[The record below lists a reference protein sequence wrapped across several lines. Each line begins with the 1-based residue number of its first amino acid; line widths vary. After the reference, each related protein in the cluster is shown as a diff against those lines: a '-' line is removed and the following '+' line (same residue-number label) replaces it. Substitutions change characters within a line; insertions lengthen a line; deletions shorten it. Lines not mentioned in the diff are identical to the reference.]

1 MKKRIISLLLMIVMI
16 VSIVPFGTIS
26 ASAANQAT
34 SFTPRLSAPTGGIYK
49 GYWSNNCARYSYWR
63 AYEILGYPIGWGGT
77 LAGYRAWGELQGFP
91 KSTNTPKVGALACWA
106 GHIGVVESI
115 DTANRKAIV
124 SEGHSYSV
132 VAGIGDSVQDGYK
145 VVGYSTNT
153 AGSRP
158 GTWWCKSLYDYDSSG
173 RFASNTSR
181 GEFYGFIYLVA
192 DNYQNPTPAPT
203 PAPSRPSL
211 GSISAS
217 NIAKGRTVT
226 FTWNAADRATGY
238 KVAIRGAETKDID
251 VGNATSYSYVLS
263 KSGTYSFYAMA
274 YNSTGNSGWTSD
286 CRSCNSHDPVT
297 VKFVDWD
304 GSVLK
309 TQTVD
314 YGMSATAPST
324 PSRKGYTF
332 QGWDSSYYNVTANK
346 TVKATYQIEKY
357 TVNFLD
363 MEGNLISA
371 QKVEYGKDAVEPTD
385 KKVPT
390 GYEFVSWN
398 SEAYRNVY
406 TDASNKTINVHGIYK
421 WGNDDLPIICSI
433 ASVDCQYDGY
443 YVYLNLVNYDKKATK
458 GRAIVSL
465 KTASGKLVDMTES
478 AAFSIQRKGTK
489 NNFEVFIP
497 SEKAGSTIEVII
509 VDNYSSGVPIS
520 EVKTVDISNKERW
533 TYWDTYTDEELA
545 TEKANHPEWVWDSK
559 TEYRYQ
565 NKEWSTSG
573 SNTKDGWTYSRRSE
587 SVTRDWS
594 AWSWSWIGG
603 YDNITGRREVRTQSA
618 IASSNYA
625 KQWKYTRYS
634 NRASGGSRFGPCAG
648 TWSKTYCGNY
658 QERPWGSQLNCWG
671 SEYSNQLGGTF
682 YKYNSSTDPWYNE
695 VSDDRWVSDNWATQ
709 YSYRD
714 ISYTYHFYRWAN
726 WSGWSDNQVTASN
739 ARNVETRTVY
749 RYKSSS
755 NATENDSGKTYSYSN
770 KVDSIYAGKQLTLYI
785 YKVDGASDYT
795 NEFIGQTVIASDGS
809 YSFNNFKLR
818 EEPTIKTGD
827 FTVAIGIEGTSNL
840 TEVGKIEA
848 PVPTYSVKFYNW
860 DGTVLSEQTV
870 SEGKTATLPENPER
884 EGYDFIGWDNSIANI
899 KEDVELNPIFEKK
912 QFTVT
917 FIDWKNK
924 AFVQQKFGY
933 GDVLTP
939 PDHSSVEGYN
949 FDGWDKIIDGT
960 FVVTEDMVV
969 TAEYSKKSYSVKF
982 VGFDGNV
989 IDSQTVKFGEDA
1001 VAPDNAGTADDGR
1014 IFAGWQDNGYTDV
1027 NGDAYVYPVYY
1038 YETTAQMPTVTY
1050 EKDGEQVECPNGEY
1064 NAPITITLSTND
1076 ENDVIYYSIN
1086 GSDHNEG
1093 NEYTGPITIDKTCSI
1108 TYYATG
1114 FGKNDSEPNTNYYCI
1129 NTGDKMSDWMTIDEL
1144 PEAVRNAIGQEDSDY
1159 KIEKE
1164 VGYRFKDL
1172 TETSDVATAKNLADN
1187 GWTLI
1192 STTYTDYSDWQNE
1205 KIDVDSSKLGFEVD
1219 TNNGATDGQEF
1230 RYYYSHYKYVD
1241 ANGETKFSPYE
1252 VEGVDCIFEE
1262 MYLDTLLDM
1271 NASFGF
1277 DYNGEEWY
1285 NNATVATQY
1294 RSRYQISKYYK
1305 WTSWGVNPPISSD
1318 KRESETADIYRYT
1331 NCNYH
1336 IVTVYTMDYYPE
1348 IMFVKDGETID
1359 ITDISNLYGYDYK
1372 GLYSDENYK
1381 NSFDANTA
1389 VKESIELYA
1398 KYTPKTY
1405 NVTFKLP
1412 NGATVGGVQ
1421 KVAYMEAAKDPG
1433 AYNIPGLIF
1442 AGWDK
1447 DFSCITEDTVV
1458 NALYFKESEYPR
1470 IALNRSSVVLY
1481 TGTYFDLIATITP
1494 SDLVGKEI
1502 EWSSSDPYVA
1512 TVDEYGKV
1520 TALKAGQT
1528 VITAKVVENKETA
1541 SCTITVQSDLASKL
1555 MLKED
1560 SKLNRDDIGYIR
1572 RVKLQT
1578 PVSEVKNEFINENIK
1593 FINIGKD
1600 GNEVVLNDTD
1610 LIGTGTIVRLMD
1622 GSAISDEA
1630 KFVITGDV
1638 DGDGKC
1644 TLKDSTHIMQY
1655 LLETEEFAPYQIGAS
1670 DVNGDGFVNN
1680 KDAALIAR
1688 FVAGLDVDVING

>member
-34 SFTPRLSAPTGGIYK
+34 SFTPRLSAPSKSGWYAN
-49 GYWSNNCARYSYWR
+49 YNRNNCVGYAKAR
-63 AYEILGYPIGWGGT
+63 AAEILGYYPSFYGNGGQCYT
-77 LAGYRAWGELQGFP
+77 NGSANYP
-91 KSTNTPKVGALACWA
+91 KSYNVPKVGALACSS
-106 GHIGVVESI
+106 GHIAVVEEVGSNYI
-115 DTANRKAIV
+115 IV
-124 SEGHSYSV
+124 SEGNYSWY
-132 VAGIGDSVQDGYK
+132 DSRYMYN
-145 VVGYSTNT
+145 VVGATVN
-153 AGSRP
+153 GN
-158 GTWWCKSLYDYDSSG
+158 GTWFDNRRMSTTNGVPSG
-173 RFASNTSR
+173 FGGSW
-181 GEFYGFIYLVA
+181 YGYIYLVK
-192 DNYQNPTPAPT
+192 DNFTPPKPA
-203 PAPSRPSL
+203 APSRPSL

-217 NIAKGRTVT
+217 DISKGRTVT
-226 FTWNAADRATGY
+226 FSWNATDRATGY

-286 CRSCNSHDPVT
+286 CRSCTSHDPVT

-304 GSVLK
+304 GNVLK

-398 SEAYRNVY
+398 SEAYKNVY
-406 TDASNKTINVHGIYK
+406 TDASNKIINVQGIYK

-433 ASVDCQYDGY
+433 ASVDCQDDGY

-458 GRAIVSL
+458 GRAVVSL

-478 AAFSIQRKGTK
+478 AAFSIKRSGTK

-533 TYWDTYTDEELA
+533 TYWDTLSNEELK
-545 TEKANHPEWVWDSK
+545 EIKANSDYTLEQR
-559 TEYRYQ
+559 TEYRYRDKEFSTEITK
-565 NKEWSTSG
+565 NKDGTDGWIFFKNGNPIYSDWSGWTDAPLKSSTNANGGVKVEQKTESVKSSEVDQYVYYHWWNGNGDWLSYNPGGYVYHQINLTYQLSARWQGPTALWYGTYKCNSCNAGGMWIPGEPIYRYYNRTMYRSCTYTNTYTFFRFKPWSEWST
-573 SNTKDGWTYSRRSE
+573 N
-587 SVTRDWS
+587 SVV
-594 AWSWSWIGG
+594 A
-603 YDNITGRREVRTQSA
+603 NENRE
-618 IASSNYA
+618 
-625 KQWKYTRYS
+625 
-634 NRASGGSRFGPCAG
+634 
-648 TWSKTYCGNY
+648 
-658 QERPWGSQLNCWG
+658 
-671 SEYSNQLGGTF
+671 
-682 YKYNSSTDPWYNE
+682 TD
-695 VSDDRWVSDNWATQ
+695 
-709 YSYRD
+709 
-714 ISYTYHFYRWAN
+714 
-726 WSGWSDNQVTASN
+726 
-739 ARNVETRTVY
+739 TRTTY

-755 NATENDSGKTYSYSN
+755 RAKEDDSGKIYSFSN

-860 DGTVLSEQTV
+860 DGTILSEQTV

-917 FIDWKNK
+917 FIDWNNRLIESKKYEYN
-924 AFVQQKFGY
+924 
-933 GDVLTP
+933 DVLSTP
-939 PDHSSVEGYN
+939 DYSEVKGYN

-969 TAEYSKKSYSVKF
+969 TAEYSKRSYNIKF
-982 VGFDGNV
+982 IGYDNNV
-989 IDSQTVKFGEDA
+989 ISDQTVKFGEDA

-1038 YETTAQMPTVTY
+1038 YETTAEMPTVTY
-1050 EKDGEQVECPNGEY
+1050 EKDGEQVGCPNGEY

-1086 GSDHNEG
+1086 GSDHNEEI
-1093 NEYTGPITIDKTCSI
+1093 EYTGPITIDKTCSI

-1144 PEAVRNAIGQEDSDY
+1144 PEAVRNAIGQENSDY

-1192 STTYTDYSDWQNE
+1192 STTYTDYSDWQDE

-1241 ANGETKFSPYE
+1241 ANGETKFSPFE

-1381 NSFDANTA
+1381 NSFVANTA

-1502 EWSSSDPYVA
+1502 EWSSSDPSVA

-1520 TALKAGQT
+1520 TALKAGQI

-1572 RVKLQT
+1572 RVALQT
-1578 PVSEVKNEFINENIK
+1578 PVSNVKNEFINENIK
-1593 FINIGKD
+1593 FINIDKD
-1600 GNEVVLNDTD
+1600 GNEVILNDTD
-1610 LIGTGTIVRLMD
+1610 LIGTGTIIRLMD

-1688 FVAGLDVDVING
+1688 FIAKLDVING

>member
-26 ASAANQAT
+26 ASAVSGSEIVAYARQFIGRKYVWGTAGPNTFDCSGLVKFVFANFGISLPHST
-34 SFTPRLSAPTGGIYK
+34 GMLWENPSAYGTVVGTGRT
-49 GYWSNNCARYSYWR
+49 NNA
-63 AYEILGYPIGWGGT
+63 
-77 LAGYRAWGELQGFP
+77 
-91 KSTNTPKVGALACWA
+91 
-106 GHIGVVESI
+106 
-115 DTANRKAIV
+115 
-124 SEGHSYSV
+124 
-132 VAGIGDSVQDGYK
+132 VAGDLILWSGHVAIYTENGHCVEALNPKYGVTEAVSVNSHTNGMNYK
-145 VVGYSTNT
+145 VLRVRGVSYGGNST
-153 AGSRP
+153 
-158 GTWWCKSLYDYDSSG
+158 
-173 RFASNTSR
+173 
-181 GEFYGFIYLVA
+181 
-192 DNYQNPTPAPT
+192 PTPPKPA
-203 PAPSRPSL
+203 APSRPSL

-251 VGNATSYSYVLS
+251 VGNATSYSYVLG

-286 CRSCNSHDPVT
+286 CRSCTSHDPVT
-297 VKFVDWD
+297 VKFMDWD

-314 YGMSATAPST
+314 YGMSATAPSI
-324 PSRKGYTF
+324 PSRKGYDF
-332 QGWDSSYYNVTANK
+332 QGWNGLYTGVTKDSV
-346 TVKATYQIEKY
+346 VKALYKIKTY

-363 MEGNLISA
+363 KSGKILKSE
-371 QKVEYGKDAVEPTD
+371 KVNYGSNATPPTD
-385 KKVPT
+385 TNAPT
-390 GYEFVSWN
+390 GYEFHGWS
-398 SEAYRNVY
+398 SEAYKNVY
-406 TDASNKTINVHGIYK
+406 TEASNRIINISAIYE
-421 WGNDDLPIICSI
+421 WANDDLPIICNITS
-433 ASVDCQYDGY
+433 AYRQNDGY
-443 YVYLNLVNYDKKATK
+443 YVNFDLTNYDKQLTR

-465 KTASGKLVDMTES
+465 KTAEGKLVDSAES
-478 AAFSIQRKGTK
+478 TAFSIPIDSTK
-489 NNFEVFIP
+489 RD
-497 SEKAGSTIEVII
+497 IEVYLPCDSAATKVEVI
-509 VDNYSSGVPIS
+509 VVNSYSSGVPIS
-520 EVKTVDISNKERW
+520 EKKTATVDKALSISEWSNIKPIADEKDIDTRIVYSFRNKIKTTGNTNKLQGYEWDGTYSSYIGGWSAWQDSYIGRVSFTVGNSYSREVKTQSVGVYSDVWYPCYYHFYKAGNGNHIYCPRNHGGAWHSINVLDSEMEWWGSSSCSSSFGKYRGPACGTCGQSQYWFRSINQDVDGITKPVLSGTKTQYQYRDT
-533 TYWDTYTDEELA
+533 TYKYNFYKWSD
-545 TEKANHPEWVWDSK
+545 WS
-559 TEYRYQ
+559 
-565 NKEWSTSG
+565 EWSTESI
-573 SNTKDGWTYSRRSE
+573 KKIDGE
-587 SVTRDWS
+587 
-594 AWSWSWIGG
+594 
-603 YDNITGRREVRTQSA
+603 REVKTETQYRNLNTSA
-618 IASSNYA
+618 I
-625 KQWKYTRYS
+625 
-634 NRASGGSRFGPCAG
+634 
-648 TWSKTYCGNY
+648 
-658 QERPWGSQLNCWG
+658 
-671 SEYSNQLGGTF
+671 
-682 YKYNSSTDPWYNE
+682 
-695 VSDDRWVSDNWATQ
+695 
-709 YSYRD
+709 
-714 ISYTYHFYRWAN
+714 I
-726 WSGWSDNQVTASN
+726 
-739 ARNVETRTVY
+739 
-749 RYKSSS
+749 
-755 NATENDSGKTYSYSN
+755 ENNSGKERTISG
-770 KVDSIYAGKQLTLYI
+770 KLGTDYAGKQITLYV
-785 YKVDGASDYT
+785 YGWVGASDFT
-795 NEFIGQTVIASDGS
+795 NQYIGQSVVGEDGS
-809 YSFNNFKLR
+809 YSFTFKLLN
-818 EEPTIKTGD
+818 EPTIETGD
-827 FTVAIGIEGTSNL
+827 YTVSIGIEGT
-840 TEVGKIEA
+840 TDTIEIGKIEA

-870 SEGKTATLPENPER
+870 SEGKTATLPENPVR

-924 AFVQQKFGY
+924 AFVQQKFCY

-1001 VAPDNAGTADDGR
+1001 VAPDNVGTADDGR

-1050 EKDGEQVECPNGEY
+1050 EKDGEQVGCPNGEY

-1086 GSDHNEG
+1086 GSDHNEEI
-1093 NEYTGPITIDKTCSI
+1093 EYTGPITIDKTCSI

-1172 TETSDVATAKNLADN
+1172 TETSDVAIAKNLADN

-1192 STTYTDYSDWQNE
+1192 STTYTDYSDWQDE

-1219 TNNGATDGQEF
+1219 TNNGATDGQKF

-1241 ANGETKFSPYE
+1241 ANGETKFSPFE

-1412 NGATVGGVQ
+1412 NGATVGVVQ

-1481 TGTYFDLIATITP
+1481 TGTYFDLIVTITP

-1502 EWSSSDPYVA
+1502 EWNSSDPSVA

-1578 PVSEVKNEFINENIK
+1578 PVSNVKNEFINENIK
-1593 FINIGKD
+1593 FINIDKD

-1638 DGDGKC
+1638 DGNGKC

-1688 FVAGLDVDVING
+1688 FIAELDVING

>member
-26 ASAANQAT
+26 ASAVSGSEIVAYARQFIGRRYVWGTAGPNTFDCSGLVKFVFANFGISLPHST
-34 SFTPRLSAPTGGIYK
+34 GMLWENPSAYGTVVGTGRT
-49 GYWSNNCARYSYWR
+49 NNA
-63 AYEILGYPIGWGGT
+63 
-77 LAGYRAWGELQGFP
+77 
-91 KSTNTPKVGALACWA
+91 
-106 GHIGVVESI
+106 
-115 DTANRKAIV
+115 
-124 SEGHSYSV
+124 
-132 VAGIGDSVQDGYK
+132 VAGDLILWSGHVAIYTENGHCVEALNPKYGVTEAVSVNSHTNGMNYK
-145 VVGYSTNT
+145 VLRVRGVSYGGNST
-153 AGSRP
+153 
-158 GTWWCKSLYDYDSSG
+158 
-173 RFASNTSR
+173 
-181 GEFYGFIYLVA
+181 
-192 DNYQNPTPAPT
+192 PTPPKPA
-203 PAPSRPSL
+203 APSRPSL

-251 VGNATSYSYVLS
+251 VGNATSYSYVLG

-286 CRSCNSHDPVT
+286 CRSCTSHDPVT
-297 VKFVDWD
+297 VKFMDWD

-314 YGMSATAPST
+314 YGMSATAPSI
-324 PSRKGYTF
+324 PSRKGYDF
-332 QGWDSSYYNVTANK
+332 QGWNGLYTGVTKDSV
-346 TVKATYQIEKY
+346 VKALYKIKTY

-363 MEGNLISA
+363 KSGKILKSE
-371 QKVEYGKDAVEPTD
+371 KVNYGSNATPPTD
-385 KKVPT
+385 TNAPT
-390 GYEFVSWN
+390 GYEFHGWS
-398 SEAYRNVY
+398 SEAYKNVY
-406 TDASNKTINVHGIYK
+406 TEASNRIINISAIYE
-421 WGNDDLPIICSI
+421 WANDDLPIICNITS
-433 ASVDCQYDGY
+433 AYRQNDGY
-443 YVYLNLVNYDKKATK
+443 YVNFDLTNYDKQLTR

-465 KTASGKLVDMTES
+465 KTAEGKLVDSAES
-478 AAFSIQRKGTK
+478 TAFSIPIDSTK
-489 NNFEVFIP
+489 RD
-497 SEKAGSTIEVII
+497 IEVYLPCDSAATKVEVI
-509 VDNYSSGVPIS
+509 VVNSYSSGVPIS
-520 EVKTVDISNKERW
+520 EKKTATVDKALSISEWSNIKPIADEKDIDTRIVYSFRNKIKTTGNTNKLQGYEWDGTYSSYIGGWSAWQDSYIGRVSFTVGNSYSREVKTQSVGVYSDVWYPCYYHFYKEGNGNHIYCPRNHGGAWHSINVLDSEMEWWGSSSCSSSFGKYRGPACGTCGQSQYWFRSINQDVDGITKPVLSGTKTQYQYRDT
-533 TYWDTYTDEELA
+533 TYKYSFYKWSD
-545 TEKANHPEWVWDSK
+545 WS
-559 TEYRYQ
+559 
-565 NKEWSTSG
+565 EWSTESI
-573 SNTKDGWTYSRRSE
+573 KKIDGE
-587 SVTRDWS
+587 
-594 AWSWSWIGG
+594 
-603 YDNITGRREVRTQSA
+603 REVKTETQYRNLNTSA
-618 IASSNYA
+618 I
-625 KQWKYTRYS
+625 
-634 NRASGGSRFGPCAG
+634 
-648 TWSKTYCGNY
+648 
-658 QERPWGSQLNCWG
+658 
-671 SEYSNQLGGTF
+671 
-682 YKYNSSTDPWYNE
+682 
-695 VSDDRWVSDNWATQ
+695 
-709 YSYRD
+709 
-714 ISYTYHFYRWAN
+714 I
-726 WSGWSDNQVTASN
+726 
-739 ARNVETRTVY
+739 
-749 RYKSSS
+749 
-755 NATENDSGKTYSYSN
+755 ENNSGKERTISG
-770 KVDSIYAGKQLTLYI
+770 KLGTDYAGKQITLYV
-785 YKVDGASDYT
+785 YGWVGASDFT
-795 NEFIGQTVIASDGS
+795 NQYIGQSVVGEDGS
-809 YSFNNFKLR
+809 YSFTFKLLN
-818 EEPTIKTGD
+818 EPTIETGD
-827 FTVAIGIEGTSNL
+827 YTVSIGIEGT
-840 TEVGKIEA
+840 TDTIEIGKIEA

-870 SEGKTATLPENPER
+870 SEGKTATLPENPVR

-924 AFVQQKFGY
+924 AFVQQKFCY

-939 PDHSSVEGYN
+939 PVHSSVEGYN

-1086 GSDHNEG
+1086 GSDHNEEI
-1093 NEYTGPITIDKTCSI
+1093 EYTGPITIDKTCSI

-1187 GWTLI
+1187 CWTLI
-1192 STTYTDYSDWQNE
+1192 STTYTDYSDWQDE

-1219 TNNGATDGQEF
+1219 TNNGATDGQKF

-1241 ANGETKFSPYE
+1241 ANGETKFSPFE

-1381 NSFDANTA
+1381 NSFDANKA

-1447 DFSCITEDTVV
+1447 DFSCITEDTDV

-1502 EWSSSDPYVA
+1502 EWSSSDPSVA

-1578 PVSEVKNEFINENIK
+1578 PVSNVKNEFINENIK
-1593 FINIGKD
+1593 FINIDKD

-1630 KFVITGDV
+1630 KFAITGDV

-1688 FVAGLDVDVING
+1688 FIAKLDVING

>member
-1 MKKRIISLLLMIVMI
+1 MKKRILSLLLMIVMI
-16 VSIVPFGTIS
+16 VSIIPIGTFS
-26 ASAANQAT
+26 ASAANYIFPVAKNGGWFISSKYGYRWGKMHAALDIASYGGINLPIVSTYSGTVVAT
-34 SFTPRLSAPTGGIYK
+34 SNSCGHV
-49 GYWSNNCARYSYWR
+49 NC
-63 AYEILGYPIGWGGT
+63 
-77 LAGYRAWGELQGFP
+77 GYRCEHFNSYGNHIKIKNDDGTYAVYGHLKQNSILVSVG
-91 KSTNTPKVGALACWA
+91 TKVIAGQKIALM
-106 GHIGVVESI
+106 GGS
-115 DTANRKAIV
+115 
-124 SEGHSYSV
+124 
-132 VAGIGDSVQDGYK
+132 
-145 VVGYSTNT
+145 GYSTGTHLHFEIRNSSNGKINVNT
-153 AGSRP
+153 NSISYSYINEP
-158 GTWWCKSLYDYDSSG
+158 INS
-173 RFASNTSR
+173 
-181 GEFYGFIYLVA
+181 
-192 DNYQNPTPAPT
+192 TPSQPA
-203 PAPSRPSL
+203 APSRPSL

-217 NIAKGRTVT
+217 DIAKGRTVT
-226 FTWNAADRATGY
+226 FTWNATDRATGY

-251 VGNATSYSYVLS
+251 VGNTTSYSYVLG

-286 CRSCNSHDPVT
+286 YRSCTAHDPVT

-314 YGMSATAPST
+314 YGMSATAPLT

-332 QGWDSSYYNVTANK
+332 QGWDSSYYNVTVNK

-363 MEGNLISA
+363 MNGDLISA
-371 QKVEYGKDAVEPTD
+371 QKVEYCKDAVEPTD

-398 SEAYRNVY
+398 SEAYKNVY
-406 TDASNKTINVHGIYK
+406 TDASNKTINVQGIYK
-421 WGNDDLPIICSI
+421 WENDDLPIICSI

-497 SEKAGSTIEVII
+497 SEKAGSTIEVVI

-520 EVKTVDISNKERW
+520 EVKSIDISQKERW
-533 TYWDTYTDEELA
+533 TYWDTYTDEEIENLKKDDVVFESKPQYRYLGKQYMTSTTTNNILGWTLLRKNVIRTNNYTLRYSLGNTETVSMKRTVGSPRHIYNTGTRTKYIYYHYKAAGTDGNHTWCPYYGYAGGYRHKA
-545 TEKANHPEWVWDSK
+545 TYNDYHSVIQYSPMAYIGTSSAHSGVKKYQGQACPICGKDNIWFEDQYSGNNETYTIDDYYEYDHHEEYYSYDFYRETKWSEWSDTNVTGNDVAK
-559 TEYRYQ
+559 TE
-565 NKEWSTSG
+565 S
-573 SNTKDGWTYSRRSE
+573 
-587 SVTRDWS
+587 
-594 AWSWSWIGG
+594 
-603 YDNITGRREVRTQSA
+603 
-618 IASSNYA
+618 
-625 KQWKYTRYS
+625 
-634 NRASGGSRFGPCAG
+634 
-648 TWSKTYCGNY
+648 
-658 QERPWGSQLNCWG
+658 
-671 SEYSNQLGGTF
+671 
-682 YKYNSSTDPWYNE
+682 
-695 VSDDRWVSDNWATQ
+695 
-709 YSYRD
+709 
-714 ISYTYHFYRWAN
+714 
-726 WSGWSDNQVTASN
+726 
-739 ARNVETRTVY
+739 RTVY
-749 RYKSSS
+749 RYKSAS
-755 NATENDSGKTYSYSN
+755 NATEDDSGKTYSYSN
-770 KVDSIYAGKQLTLYI
+770 KLDSKYAGKQLTLYI

-795 NEFIGQTVIASDGS
+795 NEFIGQTIIASDGS

-827 FTVAIGIEGTSNL
+827 FTIAIGIEGTSNL

-848 PVPTYSVKFYNW
+848 PIPTYSVKFYNW
-860 DGTVLSEQTV
+860 DGTILSEQTV

-899 KEDVELNPIFEKK
+899 KEDVEINPIFEKK

-939 PDHSSVEGYN
+939 PDNSSVEGYN

-982 VGFDGNV
+982 VGFDGEI

-1027 NGDAYVYPVYY
+1027 DGDAYVYPVYY

-1050 EKDGEQVECPNGEY
+1050 EKNGEQIECPNGEY
-1064 NAPITITLSTND
+1064 NEPITLTLSTND

-1086 GSDHNEG
+1086 GSENNEEI
-1093 NEYTGPITIDKTCSI
+1093 EYTGPITIDKTCSI

-1129 NTGDKMSDWMTIDEL
+1129 NTGDTMSDWMTIDDL

-1164 VGYRFKDL
+1164 FGYRFKDL
-1172 TETSDVATAKNLADN
+1172 TETSDVSTAKNLADN

-1192 STTYTDYSDWQNE
+1192 STIYTDYTDWQDE

-1219 TNNGATDGQEF
+1219 TNNGATDGQKF

-1241 ANGETKFSPYE
+1241 ANGETKFSPFE

-1285 NNATVATQY
+1285 NNATIATQY

-1318 KRESETADIYRYT
+1318 KREFETADIYRYT

-1336 IVTVYTMDYYPE
+1336 IVTVYTMDYPE
-1348 IMFVKDGETID
+1348 ILFVKDGETID

-1372 GLYSDENYK
+1372 GLYTDENYK
-1381 NSFDANTA
+1381 NSFDTNTA

-1398 KYTPKTY
+1398 KYIPKTY

-1433 AYNIPGLIF
+1433 AYNISGLIF

-1470 IALNRSSVVLY
+1470 IALNRSSVTLY

-1494 SDLVGKEI
+1494 SDLVGKEV
-1502 EWSSSDPYVA
+1502 EWSSSDPSIA

-1528 VITAKVVENKETA
+1528 VITAKVIENKETA
-1541 SCTITVQSDLASKL
+1541 SCTITVQSDFASRL
-1555 MLKED
+1555 ILKES
-1560 SKLNRDDIGYIR
+1560 SKLNRDGIGYIR
-1572 RVKLQT
+1572 RVALQT
-1578 PVSEVKNEFINENIK
+1578 PVSDVKNEFINENIE
-1593 FINIGKD
+1593 FINID
-1600 GNEVVLNDTD
+1600 ENGNEVVLNDTD

-1622 GSAISDEA
+1622 GLAVSDEA

-1638 DGDGKC
+1638 DGNGKC
-1644 TLKDSTHIMQY
+1644 NLRDSTHIMKY

-1688 FVAGLDVDVING
+1688 FTAGVVDQING

>member
-26 ASAANQAT
+26 ASAVSGSEIVAYARQFIGKSYVWGTAGPNTFDCSGLVKFVFANFGISLPHST
-34 SFTPRLSAPTGGIYK
+34 GMLWENPSAYGTVVGTGRTNNAVAGDLILWSGHVAIYTEN
-49 GYWSNNCARYSYWR
+49 GHCV
-63 AYEILGYPIGWGGT
+63 E
-77 LAGYRAWGELQGFP
+77 
-91 KSTNTPKVGALACWA
+91 AL
-106 GHIGVVESI
+106 
-115 DTANRKAIV
+115 NRKYGVTEAV
-124 SEGHSYSV
+124 SVNSHTNGMN
-132 VAGIGDSVQDGYK
+132 YK
-145 VVGYSTNT
+145 VLRVRGVSYGGNST
-153 AGSRP
+153 
-158 GTWWCKSLYDYDSSG
+158 
-173 RFASNTSR
+173 
-181 GEFYGFIYLVA
+181 
-192 DNYQNPTPAPT
+192 PTPPKPA
-203 PAPSRPSL
+203 APSKPSL

-226 FTWNAADRATGY
+226 FTWNATDRATGY

-297 VKFVDWD
+297 VKFVDWN

-314 YGMSATAPST
+314 YGLSATAPSI
-324 PSRKGYTF
+324 PSRKGYDF
-332 QGWDSSYYNVTANK
+332 QGWNGLYTGVTKDSV
-346 TVKATYQIEKY
+346 VKALYKIKTY

-363 MEGNLISA
+363 KSGKILKSE
-371 QKVEYGKDAVEPTD
+371 KVNYGSNATPPTD
-385 KKVPT
+385 TNAPT
-390 GYEFVSWN
+390 GYEFHGWS
-398 SEAYRNVY
+398 SEAYKNVY
-406 TDASNKTINVHGIYK
+406 TEASNRIINISAIYE
-421 WGNDDLPIICSI
+421 WANDDLPIICNITS
-433 ASVDCQYDGY
+433 AYRQNDGY
-443 YVYLNLVNYDKKATK
+443 YVNFDLTNYDKQLTR

-465 KTASGKLVDMTES
+465 KTAEGKLVDSAES
-478 AAFSIQRKGTK
+478 TAFSIPIDSTK
-489 NNFEVFIP
+489 RD
-497 SEKAGSTIEVII
+497 IEVYLPCDSAATKVEVI
-509 VDNYSSGVPIS
+509 VVNSYSSGVPIS
-520 EVKTVDISNKERW
+520 EKKTATVDKALSISEWSNIKPIADEKDIDTRIVYSFRNKIKTTGNTNKLQGYEWDGTYSSYIGGWSAWQDSYIGRVSFTVGNSYSREVKTQSVGVYSDVWYPCYYHFYKAGNGNHIYCPRNHGGAWHSINVLDSEMEWWGSSSCSSSFGKYRGPACGTCGQSQYWFRSINQDVDGITKPVLSGTKTQYQYRDT
-533 TYWDTYTDEELA
+533 TYKYNFYKWSD
-545 TEKANHPEWVWDSK
+545 WS
-559 TEYRYQ
+559 
-565 NKEWSTSG
+565 EWSTESI
-573 SNTKDGWTYSRRSE
+573 KKIDGE
-587 SVTRDWS
+587 
-594 AWSWSWIGG
+594 
-603 YDNITGRREVRTQSA
+603 REVKTETQYRNLNTSA
-618 IASSNYA
+618 I
-625 KQWKYTRYS
+625 
-634 NRASGGSRFGPCAG
+634 
-648 TWSKTYCGNY
+648 
-658 QERPWGSQLNCWG
+658 
-671 SEYSNQLGGTF
+671 
-682 YKYNSSTDPWYNE
+682 
-695 VSDDRWVSDNWATQ
+695 
-709 YSYRD
+709 
-714 ISYTYHFYRWAN
+714 I
-726 WSGWSDNQVTASN
+726 
-739 ARNVETRTVY
+739 
-749 RYKSSS
+749 
-755 NATENDSGKTYSYSN
+755 ENNSGKERTISG
-770 KVDSIYAGKQLTLYI
+770 KLGTDYAGKQITLYV
-785 YKVDGASDYT
+785 YGWVGASDFT
-795 NEFIGQTVIASDGS
+795 NQYIGQSVVGEDGS
-809 YSFNNFKLR
+809 YSFTFKLLN
-818 EEPTIKTGD
+818 EPTIETGD
-827 FTVAIGIEGTSNL
+827 YTVSIGIEGT
-840 TEVGKIEA
+840 TDTIEIGKIEA

-860 DGTVLSEQTV
+860 DGTILSEQTV
-870 SEGKTATLPENPER
+870 SEGKTATLPENPVR

-982 VGFDGNV
+982 FGFDGNV

-1086 GSDHNEG
+1086 GSDHNEEI
-1093 NEYTGPITIDKTCSI
+1093 EYTGPITIDKTCSI

-1230 RYYYSHYKYVD
+1230 RYLYSHYKYVD
-1241 ANGETKFSPYE
+1241 ANGETQYSQNIVDGFDCEYE
-1252 VEGVDCIFEE
+1252 EI
-1262 MYLDTLLDM
+1262 YLDEKINIDPETYSYIYDGQ
-1271 NASFGF
+1271 S
-1277 DYNGEEWY
+1277 WY
-1285 NNATVATQY
+1285 SRRKVMTEY
-1294 RSRYQISKYYK
+1294 RSRYQVSSYYK
-1305 WTSWGVNPPISSD
+1305 WTGWGITPPISSD
-1318 KRESETADIYRYT
+1318 TREVETTDVYRYST
-1331 NCNYH
+1331 SNYH

-1348 IMFVKDGETID
+1348 IMFVRDGETVD
-1359 ITDISNLYGYDYK
+1359 VTKISDLYGYNYK
-1372 GLYSDENYK
+1372 GLYKDEDYK
-1381 NSFDANTA
+1381 TA
-1389 VKESIELYA
+1389 FNAKTDIRESMKLYA

-1405 NVTFKLP
+1405 TVTFQMP
-1412 NGATVGGVQ
+1412 NGVIVDEQ
-1421 KVAYMEAAKDPG
+1421 EVEYMGSAVDPG
-1433 AYNIPGLIF
+1433 SDDLEGYVFG
-1442 AGWDK
+1442 GWDK

-1458 NALYFKESEYPR
+1458 TGKYYKESEYPR

-1502 EWSSSDPYVA
+1502 EWSSSDSSVA

-1528 VITAKVVENKETA
+1528 VIMAKVVENKETA

-1572 RVKLQT
+1572 RVALQT
-1578 PVSEVKNEFINENIK
+1578 PVSNVKNEFINENIK

-1600 GNEVVLNDTD
+1600 GNEVVLSDTD

-1688 FVAGLDVDVING
+1688 FIAKLDVING

>member
-1 MKKRIISLLLMIVMI
+1 MKKRIISLFLMIVMI

-26 ASAANQAT
+26 ASAVSGSEIVAYARQFIGRRYVWGTAGPNTFDCSGLVKFVFANFGISLPHST
-34 SFTPRLSAPTGGIYK
+34 GMLWENPSAYGTVVGTGRT
-49 GYWSNNCARYSYWR
+49 NNA
-63 AYEILGYPIGWGGT
+63 
-77 LAGYRAWGELQGFP
+77 
-91 KSTNTPKVGALACWA
+91 
-106 GHIGVVESI
+106 
-115 DTANRKAIV
+115 
-124 SEGHSYSV
+124 
-132 VAGIGDSVQDGYK
+132 VAGDLILWSGHVAIYTENGHCVEALNPKYGVTEAVSVNSHTNGMNYK
-145 VVGYSTNT
+145 VLRVRGVSYGGNST
-153 AGSRP
+153 
-158 GTWWCKSLYDYDSSG
+158 
-173 RFASNTSR
+173 
-181 GEFYGFIYLVA
+181 
-192 DNYQNPTPAPT
+192 PTPPKPA
-203 PAPSRPSL
+203 APSRPSL

-251 VGNATSYSYVLS
+251 VGNATSYSYVLG

-286 CRSCNSHDPVT
+286 CRSCTSHDPVT
-297 VKFVDWD
+297 VKFLDWD

-314 YGMSATAPST
+314 YGMSATTPSI
-324 PSRKGYTF
+324 PSRKGYDF
-332 QGWDSSYYNVTANK
+332 QGWNGLYTGVTKDSV
-346 TVKATYQIEKY
+346 VKALYKIKTY

-363 MEGNLISA
+363 KSGKILKSE
-371 QKVEYGKDAVEPTD
+371 KVNYGSNATPPTD
-385 KKVPT
+385 TNAPT
-390 GYEFVSWN
+390 GYEFHGWS
-398 SEAYRNVY
+398 SEAYKNVY
-406 TDASNKTINVHGIYK
+406 TEASNRIINISAIYE
-421 WGNDDLPIICSI
+421 WANDDLPIICNITS
-433 ASVDCQYDGY
+433 AYRQNDGY
-443 YVYLNLVNYDKKATK
+443 YVNFDLTNYDKQLTR

-465 KTASGKLVDMTES
+465 KTAEGKLVDSAES
-478 AAFSIQRKGTK
+478 TAFSIPIDSTK
-489 NNFEVFIP
+489 RD
-497 SEKAGSTIEVII
+497 IEVYLPCDSAATKVEVI
-509 VDNYSSGVPIS
+509 VVNSYSSGVPIS
-520 EVKTVDISNKERW
+520 EKKTATVDKALSISEWSNIKPIADEKDIDTRIVYSFRNKIKTTGNTNKLQGYEWDRTYSSYIGGWSAWQDSYIGRVSFTVGNSYSREVKTQSVGVYSDVWYPCYYHFYKAGNGNHIYCPRNHGGAWHSINVLDSEMEWWGSSSCSSSFGKYRGPACGTCGQSQYWFRSINQDVDGITKPVLSGTKTQYQYRDT
-533 TYWDTYTDEELA
+533 TYKYNFYKWSD
-545 TEKANHPEWVWDSK
+545 WS
-559 TEYRYQ
+559 
-565 NKEWSTSG
+565 EWSTESI
-573 SNTKDGWTYSRRSE
+573 KKIDGE
-587 SVTRDWS
+587 
-594 AWSWSWIGG
+594 
-603 YDNITGRREVRTQSA
+603 REVKTETQYRNLNTSA
-618 IASSNYA
+618 I
-625 KQWKYTRYS
+625 
-634 NRASGGSRFGPCAG
+634 
-648 TWSKTYCGNY
+648 
-658 QERPWGSQLNCWG
+658 
-671 SEYSNQLGGTF
+671 
-682 YKYNSSTDPWYNE
+682 
-695 VSDDRWVSDNWATQ
+695 
-709 YSYRD
+709 
-714 ISYTYHFYRWAN
+714 I
-726 WSGWSDNQVTASN
+726 
-739 ARNVETRTVY
+739 
-749 RYKSSS
+749 
-755 NATENDSGKTYSYSN
+755 ENNSGKERTISG
-770 KVDSIYAGKQLTLYI
+770 KLGTDYAGKQITLYV
-785 YKVDGASDYT
+785 YGWVGASDFT
-795 NEFIGQTVIASDGS
+795 NQYIGQSVVGEDGS
-809 YSFNNFKLR
+809 YSFTFKLLN
-818 EEPTIKTGD
+818 EPTIETGD
-827 FTVAIGIEGTSNL
+827 YTVSIGIEGT
-840 TEVGKIEA
+840 TDTIEIGKIEA

-860 DGTVLSEQTV
+860 DGTILSEQTV
-870 SEGKTATLPENPER
+870 SEGKTATLPENPVR

-1001 VAPDNAGTADDGR
+1001 IAPDNAGTADDGR

-1050 EKDGEQVECPNGEY
+1050 EKDGEQVGCPNGEY

-1086 GSDHNEG
+1086 GSDHNEEI
-1093 NEYTGPITIDKTCSI
+1093 EYTGPITIDKTCSI

-1192 STTYTDYSDWQNE
+1192 STTYTDYSDWQDE

-1219 TNNGATDGQEF
+1219 TNNGATDGQKF

-1241 ANGETKFSPYE
+1241 ANGETKFSPFE

-1348 IMFVKDGETID
+1348 IMFVKDGESID

-1494 SDLVGKEI
+1494 SDLIGKEI
-1502 EWSSSDPYVA
+1502 EWSSSDPSVA

-1578 PVSEVKNEFINENIK
+1578 PVSNVKNEFINENIK
-1593 FINIGKD
+1593 FINIDKD

-1688 FVAGLDVDVING
+1688 FIAKLDVING

>member
-26 ASAANQAT
+26 ASAVSGSEIVAYARQFIGRRYVWGTAGPNTFDCSGLVKFVFANFGISLPHST
-34 SFTPRLSAPTGGIYK
+34 GMLWENPSAYGTVVGTGRT
-49 GYWSNNCARYSYWR
+49 NNA
-63 AYEILGYPIGWGGT
+63 
-77 LAGYRAWGELQGFP
+77 
-91 KSTNTPKVGALACWA
+91 
-106 GHIGVVESI
+106 
-115 DTANRKAIV
+115 
-124 SEGHSYSV
+124 
-132 VAGIGDSVQDGYK
+132 VAGDLILWSGHVAIYTENGHCVEALNPKYGVTEAVSVNSHTNGMNYK
-145 VVGYSTNT
+145 VLRVRGVSYGGNST
-153 AGSRP
+153 
-158 GTWWCKSLYDYDSSG
+158 
-173 RFASNTSR
+173 
-181 GEFYGFIYLVA
+181 
-192 DNYQNPTPAPT
+192 PTPPQPA
-203 PAPSRPSL
+203 APSRPSL

-251 VGNATSYSYVLS
+251 VGNATSYSYVLG

-286 CRSCNSHDPVT
+286 CRSCTSHDPVT
-297 VKFVDWD
+297 VKFLDWD

-314 YGMSATAPST
+314 YGMSATAPSI
-324 PSRKGYTF
+324 PSRKGYDF
-332 QGWDSSYYNVTANK
+332 QGWNGLYTGVTKDSV
-346 TVKATYQIEKY
+346 VKALYKIKTY

-363 MEGNLISA
+363 KSGKILKSE
-371 QKVEYGKDAVEPTD
+371 KVNYGSNATPPTD
-385 KKVPT
+385 TNAPT
-390 GYEFVSWN
+390 GYEFHGWS
-398 SEAYRNVY
+398 SEAYKNVY
-406 TDASNKTINVHGIYK
+406 TEASNRIINISAIYE
-421 WGNDDLPIICSI
+421 WANDDLPIICNITS
-433 ASVDCQYDGY
+433 AYRQNDGY
-443 YVYLNLVNYDKKATK
+443 YVNFDLTNYDKQLTR

-465 KTASGKLVDMTES
+465 KTAEGKLVDSAES
-478 AAFSIQRKGTK
+478 TAFSIPIDSTK
-489 NNFEVFIP
+489 RD
-497 SEKAGSTIEVII
+497 IEVYLPCDSAATKVEVI
-509 VDNYSSGVPIS
+509 VVNSYSSGVPIS
-520 EVKTVDISNKERW
+520 EKKTATVDKALSISEWSNIKPIADEKDIDTRIVYSFRNKIKTTGNTNKLQGYEWDGTYSSYIGGWSAWQDSYIGRVSFTVGNSYSREVKTQSVGVYSDVWYPCYYHFYKAGNGNHIYCPRNHGGAWHSINVLDSEMEWWGSSSCSSSFGKYRGPACGTCGQSQYWFRSINQDVDGITKPVLSGTKTQYQYRDT
-533 TYWDTYTDEELA
+533 TYKYNFYKWSD
-545 TEKANHPEWVWDSK
+545 WS
-559 TEYRYQ
+559 
-565 NKEWSTSG
+565 EWSTESI
-573 SNTKDGWTYSRRSE
+573 KKIDGE
-587 SVTRDWS
+587 
-594 AWSWSWIGG
+594 
-603 YDNITGRREVRTQSA
+603 REVKTETQYRNLNTSA
-618 IASSNYA
+618 I
-625 KQWKYTRYS
+625 
-634 NRASGGSRFGPCAG
+634 
-648 TWSKTYCGNY
+648 
-658 QERPWGSQLNCWG
+658 
-671 SEYSNQLGGTF
+671 
-682 YKYNSSTDPWYNE
+682 
-695 VSDDRWVSDNWATQ
+695 
-709 YSYRD
+709 
-714 ISYTYHFYRWAN
+714 I
-726 WSGWSDNQVTASN
+726 
-739 ARNVETRTVY
+739 
-749 RYKSSS
+749 
-755 NATENDSGKTYSYSN
+755 ENNSGKERTISG
-770 KVDSIYAGKQLTLYI
+770 KLGTDYAGKQITLYV
-785 YKVDGASDYT
+785 YGWVGASDFT
-795 NEFIGQTVIASDGS
+795 NQYIGQSVVGEDGS
-809 YSFNNFKLR
+809 YSFTFKLLN
-818 EEPTIKTGD
+818 EPTIETGD
-827 FTVAIGIEGTSNL
+827 YTVSIGIEGT
-840 TEVGKIEA
+840 TDTIEIGKIEA

-870 SEGKTATLPENPER
+870 SEGKTATLPENPVR

-1050 EKDGEQVECPNGEY
+1050 EKDGEQVGCPNGEY
-1064 NAPITITLSTND
+1064 NAPITITLSKND

-1086 GSDHNEG
+1086 GSDHNEEI
-1093 NEYTGPITIDKTCSI
+1093 EYTGPITIDKTCSI

-1129 NTGDKMSDWMTIDEL
+1129 NTGDTMSDWMTIDEL

-1159 KIEKE
+1159 KIDKE

-1192 STTYTDYSDWQNE
+1192 STTYTDYSDWQDE

-1219 TNNGATDGQEF
+1219 TNNGATDGQKF

-1241 ANGETKFSPYE
+1241 ANGETKFSPFE

-1305 WTSWGVNPPISSD
+1305 WTSWGVNPPVSSD

-1381 NSFDANTA
+1381 NSFDANKA

-1502 EWSSSDPYVA
+1502 EWSSSDPSVA

-1541 SCTITVQSDLASKL
+1541 SCTITVQSDLAAKL

-1578 PVSEVKNEFINENIK
+1578 PVSNVKNEFINENIK
-1593 FINIGKD
+1593 FINIDKD

-1688 FVAGLDVDVING
+1688 FIAKLDVING